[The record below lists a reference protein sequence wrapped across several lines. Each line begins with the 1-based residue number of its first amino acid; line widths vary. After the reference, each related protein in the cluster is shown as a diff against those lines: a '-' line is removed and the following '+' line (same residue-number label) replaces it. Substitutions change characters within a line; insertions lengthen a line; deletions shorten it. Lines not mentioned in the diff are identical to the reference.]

1 MGRLLRNILSYKQ
14 SILIIVLIIGT
25 LVGCAFVFRHK
36 VNELLVNEI
45 RSNIL
50 FHSQSELGIVNKSL
64 TNVVDIMRMASN
76 SLADEQYIGGINTV
90 KAVDSITKVT
100 GFVYI
105 GIADVNGNTQYGFN
119 LSKEEFLNVLP
130 TFHGDPTV
138 TYIPSDNGENY
149 DVIIAIPFTES
160 SKMESELKLV

>member
-1 MGRLLRNILSYKQ
+1 M
-14 SILIIVLIIGT
+14 
-25 LVGCAFVFRHK
+25 
-36 VNELLVNEI
+36 
-45 RSNIL
+45 
-50 FHSQSELGIVNKSL
+50 
-64 TNVVDIMRMASN
+64 
-76 SLADEQYIGGINTV
+76 
-90 KAVDSITKVT
+90 T

-160 SKMESELKLV
+160 SKMKYILYVRVTDKELVRYLNKGKTLIKREKDAMSFLIYNLSNVIHINSTTQNRLLPTFRS

>member
-90 KAVDSITKVT
+90 KAVDSITK
-100 GFVYI
+100 G
-105 GIADVNGNTQYGFN
+105 GCGQNPG
-119 LSKEEFLNVLP
+119 
-130 TFHGDPTV
+130 H
-138 TYIPSDNGENY
+138 
-149 DVIIAIPFTES
+149 
-160 SKMESELKLV
+160 